1 MYMQQARQPQTL
13 FLCGNNSLRK
23 RGKPEQKTEGLKSL
37 FPSSFSLFA
46 FVDKM
51 EGTIKNE

>member
-1 MYMQQARQPQTL
+1 MQQARQPQTL